1 MFTAPDLFTT
11 LHIVLLLGFVGVTSL
26 LLLVTIVNWLRV
38 RQPVLS
44 WRTGPVLRLPGWPV
58 AFLLTV
64 LVLFG
69 LSVALDHQI
78 PLPLFGGYL
87 LGGGFW
93 LVAASLASSVV
104 VTEYGIITDVNHADD
119 AVGWSQVVDYF
130 EVPQGCRTGF
140 VFFYL
145 DAHDR
150 RRRLELA
157 VPRNRR
163 AAFRALLHR
172 KLDVRFDL
180 ALERAYGKKELEG

>member
-26 LLLVTIVNWLRV
+26 LLLVTTVNWLRV

-44 WRTGPVLRLPGWPV
+44 WRTGPFLRLPIWPT
-58 AFLLTV
+58 AFLATV

-69 LSVALDHQI
+69 LSVVLDHQI
-78 PLPLFGGYL
+78 PLAIFGGYL

-93 LVAASLASSVV
+93 FVAASLSSSVI
-104 VTEYGIITDVNHADD
+104 VTEHGFIADVNHTDD

-130 EVPQGCRTGF
+130 EITQGRRTGY

-145 DAHDR
+145 DEHDQR
-150 RRRLELA
+150 QRLELP
-157 VPRNRR
+157 VPKARR
-163 AAFRALLHR
+163 AAVQALVHR
-172 KLDVRFDL
+172 KLDTRFDL
-180 ALERAYGKKELEG
+180 AVEQAYGKKELEG